1 MEAPTGQR
9 ADAAAPV
16 RHHGAMLRRALL
28 PAVLAALV
36 PAGCGGSPDDRDEP
50 PRPDRPVTFAEL
62 RSPDAR
68 SPLMSVRG
76 GGAWRCPTPG
86 RLQLSITADGEA
98 TLIGDRPLA
107 LVTRSRTLINRACE
121 RHGRASAGTRSGTL
135 GGRVGASTLR
145 CRAPAFVLV
154 HLRDGDLT
162 VRAGGDARFLV
173 RAAVRTDQIGVA
185 GYWGAGCA
193 PV

>member
-1 MEAPTGQR
+1 ME
-9 ADAAAPV
+9 
-16 RHHGAMLRRALL
+16 AMLRRALL
-28 PAVLAALV
+28 PAVLAAL
-36 PAGCGGSPDDRDEP
+36 AGCGGSPDEP

-68 SPLMSVRG
+68 SPLMSAGG

-86 RLQLSITADGEA
+86 RVQLSISADGEA

-107 LVTRSRTLINRACE
+107 LVTRSRMLINRECE
-121 RHGRASAGTRSGTL
+121 RAGRASTGTRSGTL

-145 CRAPAFVLV
+145 CRAPALLLV

-162 VRAGGDARFLV
+162 VRTVGGARFLL
-173 RAAVRTDQIGVA
+173 RAAVRADQIGAA